1 MTNSIAL
8 IELASVPVPSASRNF
23 DAMRLAVQVTPVGPR
38 LLLPTAPTVTE
49 TCDPWPW
56 SSQGSQV
63 LVIALKPCVPAA
75 HVIVWPPLGTGNDSG
90 PDQTCGSISEWGKSV

>member
-8 IELASVPVPSASRNF
+8 IELASGPVPSASRNF
-23 DAMRLAVQVTPVGPR
+23 DAMRLAVQFPPVGPR
-38 LLLPTAPTVTE
+38 LLLPTAPTVPE

-75 HVIVWPPLGTGNDSG
+75 HVIVWPPMVTVNDSG
-90 PDQTCGSISEWGKSV
+90 ADQTFAARSEWV